1 MGGALG
7 RGWCSVPQCVGC
19 GPRTSLSACWGRNGL
34 RVEGTD
40 ELEDALFYVEMWER
54 VPVQQLLLLPCP
66 RFPH

>member
-1 MGGALG
+1 MLGEEWVGGG
-7 RGWCSVPQCVGC
+7 G
-19 GPRTSLSACWGRNGL
+19 
-34 RVEGTD
+34 GTD